1 MKINDLVNLLRETS
15 KDYENKQM
23 VLPIE
28 VVNVINGKKQEKSWK
43 KISMRKVMYYLADM
57 LEE

>member
-1 MKINDLVNLLRETS
+1 MTINDLVNLLRETS

-28 VVNVINGKKQEKSWK
+28 VVNVINGKKQEKSWE
-43 KISMRKVMYYLADM
+43 KISMGRVLYYLADM

>member
-1 MKINDLVNLLRETS
+1 MKINDLVSLLREAS
-15 KDYENKQM
+15 KDLENKQM
-23 VLPIE
+23 FLPIE

-43 KISMRKVMYYLADM
+43 KISMGKVMYYLADM

>member
-1 MKINDLVNLLRETS
+1 MKINDLVNLLREAS
-15 KDYENKQM
+15 KDFENKQM
-23 VLPIE
+23 FLPIE

-43 KISMRKVMYYLADM
+43 KISMGRVMYYLADM

>member
-1 MKINDLVNLLRETS
+1 MDDLIALLRETS

-23 VLPIE
+23 SLPIE
-28 VVNVINGKKQEKSWK
+28 MVNVINGNEEEQSWE
-43 KISMRKVMYYLADM
+43 KISVGKVMYYLADM

>member
-15 KDYENKQM
+15 KDCENRQM
-23 VLPIE
+23 FLPIE
-28 VVNVINGKKQEKSWK
+28 VVTVINGKKQEKSWE
-43 KISMRKVMYYLADM
+43 KISMGKVMYYLADM

>member
-1 MKINDLVNLLRETS
+1 MKVNDLVNLLREAS
-15 KDYENKQM
+15 KDYENESM
-23 VLPIE
+23 FLPIE

-43 KISMRKVMYYLADM
+43 KIKTGKVMYYLADM